1 MGRGATASPQQEES
15 HLLEQCWDL
24 DRAVAQLTK
33 CVHQNQMSLT
43 HVLLAERKAWW
54 VSEWGH
60 VQGTGAVRP
69 GGWE

>member
-1 MGRGATASPQQEES
+1 M
-15 HLLEQCWDL
+15 
-24 DRAVAQLTK
+24 AQLTK